1 MKLKPKLG
9 HHFGFL
15 LRIGDDKV
23 TGKKKHRYIN
33 GVKNDRQ
40 VKLNSGSVFSSLW
53 VMKKKTW

>member
-1 MKLKPKLG
+1 
-9 HHFGFL
+9 L